1 MFFQKRKKLSTVDV
15 LTLNFVAKVTIHPLI
30 MCSSSSFFGTFFK
43 YSYGFDDLSM
53 HTDLELELDLS
64 RSPPWSMLLEGCDVG
79 STFTAVSNCV
89 LTGFRPMWLACQK
102 KSYLMCDEITNFWIF
117 TQHIL
122 NSFLKYKTET
132 AKQVRDSCFKKI
144 NIT

>member
-1 MFFQKRKKLSTVDV
+1 MFSQKRKKLSTVDV

-79 STFTAVSNCV
+79 STFTADFGATLSSGTSSGMSTLLKKSSSSSKFKNSELDV
-89 LTGFRPMWLACQK
+89 LTFVELFDDYF
-102 KSYLMCDEITNFWIF
+102 S
-117 TQHIL
+117 
-122 NSFLKYKTET
+122 
-132 AKQVRDSCFKKI
+132 V
-144 NIT
+144 

>member
-53 HTDLELELDLS
+53 HRDLELELDLS
-64 RSPPWSMLLEGCDVG
+64 RSPWSMLLDVG
-79 STFTAVSNCV
+79 STFTAAPNYI
-89 LTGFRPMWLACQK
+89 LTGFRPSHNL
-102 KSYLMCDEITNFWIF
+102 LNFEHF
-117 TQHIL
+117 A
-122 NSFLKYKTET
+122 LKLTET
-132 AKQVRDSCFKKI
+132 ISFSGALESNVSSVVEFYRWWVLKI
-144 NIT
+144 NMLKGIFF